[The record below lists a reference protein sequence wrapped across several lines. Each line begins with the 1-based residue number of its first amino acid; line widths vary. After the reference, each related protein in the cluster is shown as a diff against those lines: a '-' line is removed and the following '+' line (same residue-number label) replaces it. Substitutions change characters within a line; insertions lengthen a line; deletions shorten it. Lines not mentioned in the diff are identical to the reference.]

1 MSPGDPA
8 AGREELYASVIIPTS
23 NRPDTLRRALGALQR
38 QDLEAW
44 EAIVVDDGDGEGLRA
59 ALALG
64 DRRIRAYPSPGRGL
78 VDARNAAITRARG
91 ELVCWLDDDDW
102 WEDRAHLSL
111 LARELAPREFGFRGG
126 WIVHE
131 SGEAR
136 EPLRERFDHPADA
149 LSLRHDN
156 TVLTS
161 SIAYPRSAH
170 RQLGMLDRELGGYCD
185 WDFLLR
191 LCAAGYRP
199 RKLSGLGVCYA
210 LHADNASR
218 EVDSPG
224 RRAGFERFAAKH
236 ALEIVIANHLVIHRM
251 RTAMDAPEGWSERS
265 GALER
270 EFSFASFVE
279 AIAFV
284 NRVAELAEAADHH
297 PEILISYRRVTL
309 RWRSHSADA
318 VTERDHELARSSA
331 ALAEPA

>member
-1 MSPGDPA
+1 MSQSDPVRR
-8 AGREELYASVIIPTS
+8 GEIYASVIIPTS
-23 NRPDTLRRALGALQR
+23 NRPATLRRALAALQQ
-38 QDLEAW
+38 QDLAEW

-64 DRRIRAYPSPGRGL
+64 DRRIRAYPSPGTGQ
-78 VDARNAAITRARG
+78 VDARNAAIAQACG
-91 ELVCWLDDDDW
+91 EVVCWLDDDDW

-111 LARELAPREFGFRGG
+111 LARELGSREFGFRGG
-126 WIVHE
+126 WVVHE
-131 SGEAR
+131 RGASS

-149 LSLRHDN
+149 ESLRHDN

-161 SIAYPRSAH
+161 SIAYPRRAH
-170 RQLGMLDRELGGYCD
+170 RELGMLDRELGGYCD
-185 WDFLLR
+185 WDFMLR

-199 RKLSGLGVCYA
+199 RKLSGLGVCYSV
-210 LHADNASR
+210 HADNASR
-218 EVDSPG
+218 EVASPA

-236 ALEIVIANHLVIHRM
+236 TLEIVIANHIIIHRI
-251 RTAMDAPEGWSERS
+251 RTAMGAPEGWSERS

-270 EFSFASFVE
+270 EFSFASFAA

-318 VTERDHELARSSA
+318 VTERDHELARDSA
-331 ALAEPA
+331 ALAEPT